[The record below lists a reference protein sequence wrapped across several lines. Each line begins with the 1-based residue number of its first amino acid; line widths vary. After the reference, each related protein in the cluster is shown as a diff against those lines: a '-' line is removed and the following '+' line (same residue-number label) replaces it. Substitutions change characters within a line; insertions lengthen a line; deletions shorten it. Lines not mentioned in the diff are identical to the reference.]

1 VISGQYDEDM
11 NLREKKS
18 SLSRSSRF
26 MKITDIMMMVDVVM
40 LEDTKQGDMK
50 ERNIMEMAW

>member
-1 VISGQYDEDM
+1 M
-11 NLREKKS
+11 NPQRRRVVYREVP
-18 SLSRSSRF
+18 LF

>member
-1 VISGQYDEDM
+1 
-11 NLREKKS
+11 
-18 SLSRSSRF
+18 

-50 ERNIMEMAW
+50 KKHHGKWHGDKKYKKRDYDDYDDHDWDHDDD